1 MTFRTKCLLLLILTA
16 ALWST
21 AGVCIKTI
29 QWNPLAIASSRS
41 LVACI
46 FMAFLARKQNIFKGR
61 PSKNTLAGAVAL
73 AFVSVCFVSATKLTT
88 AANAILLQYTAPI
101 WVALAAPFILKER
114 TRGLDW
120 FFIALTA
127 GGMVLFF
134 MDSLSAEGFWGII
147 IAIFCSLAFAAL
159 AIAMR
164 FNTSDTPPFAMMVY
178 GNMLVFLAGLYFWQ
192 PPWPSVRDVVI
203 IVLLGVFQFGL
214 AYHLFALASQGVSS
228 LELVLIT
235 ALEPILNPILVFL
248 FLGERPGLWAL
259 LGGSVVLVS
268 ITVWS
273 ILKTK
278 KQALT

>member
-1 MTFRTKCLLLLILTA
+1 MTFRTKCLLLLIVTA

-21 AGVCIKTI
+21 AGVSIKTI
-29 QWNPLAIASSRS
+29 EWNPLAIASSRS
-41 LVACI
+41 LVAGL
-46 FMAFLARKQNIFKGR
+46 FMAFLARKQKIFSRR

-73 AFVSVCFVSATKLTT
+73 ALVSICFVSATKLTT

-127 GGMVLFF
+127 GGMALFF

-147 IAIFCSLAFAAL
+147 IAIGCSLAFAGM

-164 FNTSDTPPFAMMVY
+164 FNKTDGPPFAMMVY
-178 GNMLVFLAGLYFWQ
+178 GNMMVFLAGLYFWQ
-192 PPWPSVRDVVI
+192 PPWPTFRDVII

-214 AYHLFALASQGVSS
+214 AYHLFALASQGVTS

-259 LGGSVVLVS
+259 LGGSVVLLSV
-268 ITVWS
+268 TAWS
-273 ILKTK
+273 VIKTK
-278 KQALT
+278 RQPI